1 MAENWDDK
9 FDYLSGSRSLYHN
22 EDYWRFLVR
31 EVWRIAD
38 RPCKIVDFG
47 CGFGWGGLFLMPLLA
62 PASEYTGV
70 DLSAPLL
77 DRGRAIFANLP
88 YRSRFIRGDAT
99 STPLKDGEFDVA
111 FAHTLMMHL
120 PRPEKALAE
129 MIRVTRGGGLV
140 IACECSRNAINA
152 LIHVD
157 ETDEQEHSPLG
168 MLQAMN
174 ANIRRRTGID
184 YNIGMKMPVMM
195 HRAGLRNVEARLSD
209 AVRLVFP
216 PLDTPQKERAFKAI
230 CDDGLGTYPTDDASF
245 AATLA
250 ALTERGAGEREAAK
264 ELRREMKNDY
274 RRRGRDYHFVHP
286 GLMTIS
292 FGTVAKG

>member
-9 FDYLSGSRSLYHN
+9 FDYLTNSRSLYHN

-31 EVWRIAD
+31 EVWRIND
-38 RPCKIVDFG
+38 RPRHIVDFG

-62 PASEYTGV
+62 TASEYSGL
-70 DLSAPLL
+70 DLSEPLL
-77 DRGRAIFANLP
+77 ERARAIFAALP
-88 YRSRFIRGDAT
+88 WRSRFIRADAC
-99 STPLKDGEFDVA
+99 STPFKDGEFDVA
-111 FAHTLMMHL
+111 FTHTLLMHL
-120 PRPEKALAE
+120 ARPDLALAE
-129 MIRVTRGGGLV
+129 MIRVTRDGGLV

-152 LIHVD
+152 MLHVD
-157 ETDEQEHSPLG
+157 ETDEQENTPLG
-168 MLQAMN
+168 MWQAMN
-174 ANIRRRTGID
+174 ANIRRSSGVD
-184 YNIGMKMPVMM
+184 YNIGMKLPVMM

-216 PLDTPQKERAFKAI
+216 PLDTPEKQRVFKAV

-250 ALTERGAGEREAAK
+250 ALTKRGVSEREAGD

-274 RRRGRDYHFVHP
+274 RRLGRDYHFVQP
-286 GLMTIS
+286 GLITIS
-292 FGTVAKG
+292 FGTVSKG